1 MFGCFMRIG
10 SYVWQIAIVR
20 FARKTSERAVFI
32 VTMSALVFRLR
43 ALVAFSVSR
52 SLSELHVEKSG
63 TASTSRGNGK
73 KVEGYVSVVKK
84 A

>member
-1 MFGCFMRIG
+1 M
-10 SYVWQIAIVR
+10 
-20 FARKTSERAVFI
+20 
-32 VTMSALVFRLR
+32 TMSSLVFRSR

-52 SLSELHVEKSG
+52 SLSEVHVEKSG

-84 A
+84 VWCTRGWLKNVLNVTF